1 MPLFDPSGKPLGP
14 ASIVGAKKLVD
25 FPPMDDN
32 TFAMVVKQLEDALA
46 AGVPAEVPVTV
57 ATGVLLSL
65 VRRAQVAATPAE
77 TASPPLPEMPWMD
90 RMPEGRELR
99 LTPEQLE
106 AALAEAHT
114 SANE

>member
-14 ASIVGAKKLVD
+14 APVIGAKKLAD
-25 FPPMDDN
+25 FPPMDDP
-32 TFAMVVKQLEDALA
+32 TFAMVVKQLEEALA
-46 AGVPAEVPVTV
+46 HGVPAEVPVTV

-65 VRRAQVAATPAE
+65 VRRAQAATENA
-77 TASPPLPEMPWMD
+77 APPPKLDMPWMD

-106 AALAEAHT
+106 AALTDAHKAEA
-114 SANE
+114 E